1 MRLPLIDARL
11 DFMSVGDTDFS
22 PPASAGNNIKSASS
36 KFTLQ
41 SEEYYKISPISDQLI
56 ESIFTVFSILIDVS
70 ILPYTVVFFNR
81 QNVLFFV
88 QA

>member
-1 MRLPLIDARL
+1 MRG
-11 DFMSVGDTDFS
+11 STSCQWGNTDFS
-22 PPASAGNNIKSASS
+22 PPVSAGNNIKSASS

-41 SEEYYKISPISDQLI
+41 SKEYYKISPISDQLI
-56 ESIFTVFSILIDVS
+56 ERIFTVFLILIDVS
-70 ILPYTVVFFNR
+70 ILPYTVVFSNR

>member
-1 MRLPLIDARL
+1 
-11 DFMSVGDTDFS
+11 MSVGDTDFS
-22 PPASAGNNIKSASS
+22 PPVSAGNNIKSASS

-41 SEEYYKISPISDQLI
+41 SKEYYKISPISDQLI
-56 ESIFTVFSILIDVS
+56 ESIFTVFLILIDVS

>member
-1 MRLPLIDARL
+1 MRLHLIDARL

-22 PPASAGNNIKSASS
+22 PPVSAGNNIKSASS

-41 SEEYYKISPISDQLI
+41 SKEYYKISPISDQLI
-56 ESIFTVFSILIDVS
+56 FTVFLILIDVS